1 MAMRRFLQLNILSS
15 SLSQSLN
22 PASSIVPRCS
32 VLSPV
37 SFMST
42 STDPDFRFQNAKMT
56 LNKLQNDPGNEVKL
70 KMYSLFKQATEGK
83 NETKKPSAFNFVAQ
97 VKWTAWNDLGDMT
110 KDEAK
115 AAYAD
120 IVDGLAEAEGYHE

>member
-1 MAMRRFLQLNILSS
+1 
-15 SLSQSLN
+15 
-22 PASSIVPRCS
+22 
-32 VLSPV
+32 
-37 SFMST
+37 MST

-70 KMYSLFKQATEGK
+70 EMYSLFKQATEGK
-83 NETKKPSAFNFVAQ
+83 NTTKKPGAFNFVAQ
-97 VKWTAWNDLGDMT
+97 VKWSAWNDLGDMT

-120 IVDGLAEAEGYHE
+120 IVDDLAKAEGYEQ